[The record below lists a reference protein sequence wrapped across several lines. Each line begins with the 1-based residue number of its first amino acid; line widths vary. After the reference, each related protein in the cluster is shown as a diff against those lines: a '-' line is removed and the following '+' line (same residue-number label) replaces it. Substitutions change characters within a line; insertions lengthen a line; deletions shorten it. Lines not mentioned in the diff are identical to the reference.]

1 VKGIN
6 RNIRRFIKWLGPQ
19 RAYML
24 FFLLALTGLVSLML
38 NAVGQQ
44 FTWVRVVQS
53 LLVLV
58 FLVGAS
64 VIIGTRFPPE
74 DRRELFI
81 ALAPALLALAL
92 GLLNRPLLI
101 PFTVAGVGWI
111 AIAAIWIRGHVRQEY
126 ATAIKHMRNDEFDKG
141 VKVISDLIKRE
152 PEKADH
158 YRFRADLYRM
168 GGKIKRSRADYE
180 KVIELTPDS
189 AVGYNGL
196 AEVYLQD
203 SEYSEALDYARKA
216 LELESNQWVML
227 YNLGMIE
234 DRLSMAPD
242 AIKHLVE
249 ALKMG
254 IPDSRHRLLTH
265 LWLARAYQR
274 EGKSAEASGEINL
287 LKKEQ
292 TGLQEWETI
301 FENEA
306 AAVLRGQLEG
316 DVNLAKQ
323 LVSGEAKPE
332 ALTSGDVGSKE
343 SKRA

>member
-1 VKGIN
+1 VKAIN
-6 RNIRRFIKWLGPQ
+6 RNIRRFIKWLGPLRTQ
-19 RAYML
+19 LL
-24 FFLLALTGLVSLML
+24 FFLLALTGLASLML

-44 FTWVRVVQS
+44 FTWVRIVQS
-53 LLVLV
+53 ILVLV

-101 PFTVAGVGWI
+101 PFTIAAIGWI
-111 AIAAIWIRGHVRQEY
+111 AIAALWIRGHVRQEY

-152 PEKADH
+152 PDNPDH

-168 GGKIKRSRADYE
+168 GSKIKRAIGDYE
-180 KVIELTPDS
+180 KVVELAPES

-203 SEYSEALDYARKA
+203 DQYQEALNYARKA
-216 LELESNQWVML
+216 LELEKEQWVML

-234 DRLSMAPD
+234 DRLKMSPE
-242 AIKHLVE
+242 AITHLLE
-249 ALKMG
+249 AFKVG
-254 IPDSRHRLLTH
+254 IPDSRHRILAH

-274 EGKSAEASGEINL
+274 QNKPTEASEEIKL

-306 AAVLRGQLEG
+306 AAVLRSQMQG

-323 LVSGEAKPE
+323 LISGEAKPE
-332 ALTSGDVGSKE
+332 ALVT
-343 SKRA
+343 A

>member
-1 VKGIN
+1 VKGLN

-24 FFLLALTGLVSLML
+24 FFLLGTTGLVSLML

-101 PFTVAGVGWI
+101 PFTVAAIGWI
-111 AIAAIWIRGHVRQEY
+111 VIAAIWIRGHVRQEY

-152 PEKADH
+152 PDKADH

-168 GGKIKRSRADYE
+168 GSKIKRSRADYE
-180 KVIELTPDS
+180 KVIELTPNS

-203 SEYSEALDYARKA
+203 GEYSQALEYARKA
-216 LELESNQWVML
+216 LELESDQWVML

-234 DRLSMAPD
+234 DRLNMSPD
-242 AIKHLVE
+242 AVTHLSG
-249 ALKMG
+249 ALKVG
-254 IPDSRHRLLTH
+254 IPDSRHRMLAH

-274 EGKSAEASGEINL
+274 QGKSAEVSSEIAL

-292 TGLQEWETI
+292 AGLQEWETI

-306 AAVLRGQLEG
+306 AAVLRGQLE
-316 DVNLAKQ
+316 DDINLAKR
-323 LVSGEAKPE
+323 LIAGEATPE
-332 ALTSGDVGSKE
+332 ALTSEGVVAKGSK
-343 SKRA
+343 SA